1 MTPEEILHKHVDK
14 ESMDELSKNVWPDI
28 VDAMKEY
35 AISVAREAVEEEK
48 STNKQLI
55 DRLVRSTH
63 AMESHPDYRYATLPK
78 PSRHSQLFLD
88 EVEINKI
95 ALRDAGVES

>member
-1 MTPEEILHKHVDK
+1 MAVNLEK
-14 ESMDELSKNVWPDI
+14 ELESAKDRIRHLE
-28 VDAMKEY
+28 
-35 AISVAREAVEEEK
+35 

-88 EVEINKI
+88 EVEINKT
-95 ALRDAGVES
+95 ALSNAGVEFE

>member
-1 MTPEEILHKHVDK
+1 MAVNLENELESAK
-14 ESMDELSKNVWPDI
+14 ERIRHLE
-28 VDAMKEY
+28 
-35 AISVAREAVEEEK
+35 

-78 PSRHSQLFLD
+78 PSIHSQLFLD

-95 ALRDAGVES
+95 ALRDAGVEI

>member
-1 MTPEEILHKHVDK
+1 MKKPELNDFKRDVYDGA
-14 ESMDELSKNVWPDI
+14 DEAEWYR
-28 VDAMKEY
+28 EY
-35 AISVAREAVEEEK
+35 YKALEK
-48 STNKQLI
+48 YTEHIESTNKQLI

>member
-1 MTPEEILHKHVDK
+1 MAVNLEK
-14 ESMDELSKNVWPDI
+14 ELESAKDRIRHL
-28 VDAMKEY
+28 EY
-35 AISVAREAVEEEK
+35 
-48 STNKQLI
+48 TNKQLI

-95 ALRDAGVES
+95 ALRDAVNN